1 MITLTIGDPELERT
15 YYETFG
21 GDDAKFVEF
30 LSASCHANNVEYE
43 RDLSQYE
50 ALYDEA
56 EAEGEATLTHEE
68 VFGDFRKKYSIS

>member
-1 MITLTIGDPELERT
+1 MITLTIDDAELERT
-15 YYETFG
+15 YYENFG

-30 LSASCHANNVEYE
+30 LSASCHANNVEYD

-68 VFGDFRKKYSIS
+68 VFSELRKKYDIH

>member
-1 MITLTIGDPELERT
+1 MITLTIDDADLERT
-15 YYETFG
+15 YYENFG

-30 LSASCHANNVEYE
+30 LSASCHANNVEY
-43 RDLSQYE
+43 DKNLSQYE

-68 VFGDFRKKYSIS
+68 VFSELRKKYDIH